1 MQNDQAKVFEIM
13 KKCAK
18 LANTC
23 VGQSVKN
30 LYLFIPIMNS
40 YAYFG
45 LAYSFTP
52 EELQTVL
59 NVFLEKLG
67 EFEKEADVAAQLEY
81 WRRTKEYLQLKHQEG
96 KLEVAF

>member
-1 MQNDQAKVFEIM
+1 L

-23 VGQSVKN
+23 VVQSIKN
-30 LYLFIPIMNS
+30 LYLFIHIMNA

-45 LAYSFTP
+45 LAYSYTP

-59 NVFLEKLG
+59 NVYLEKLG
-67 EFEKEADVAAQLEY
+67 EFEKEADSAAYMMY
-81 WRRTKEYLQLKHQEG
+81 WRRTKEYLQLKNQEG
-96 KLEVAF
+96 KL